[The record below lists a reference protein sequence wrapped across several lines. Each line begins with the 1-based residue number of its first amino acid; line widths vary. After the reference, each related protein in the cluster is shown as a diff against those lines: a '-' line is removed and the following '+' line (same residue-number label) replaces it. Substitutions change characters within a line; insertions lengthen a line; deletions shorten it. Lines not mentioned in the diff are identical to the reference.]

1 MNNGWS
7 CKPFTALTPDEL
19 YAILRLRIEVFIVEQ
34 QCIFQD
40 ADNNDQQAMHLM
52 CWENNQLAAYARLFA
67 PGIMYPESS
76 IGRILTNSQFRN
88 KRYGKQLLT
97 ESIQQIYRLYGAG
110 PIQIGAQ
117 LYLKKFYESFGFR
130 QSGDV
135 YDEDGI
141 DHIHMIKPFT
151 NTSE

>member
-19 YAILRLRIEVFIVEQ
+19 YAILRLRIDVFIVEQ

-52 CWENNQLAAYARLFA
+52 FWENNQLAAYSRLFA

-88 KRYGKQLLT
+88 KNYGKKLLT
-97 ESIQQIYRLYGAG
+97 ESIQQIYRLYGLQ

-130 QSGDV
+130 QSGDIYV
-135 YDEDGI
+135 EDGI
-141 DHIHMIKPFT
+141 DHIHMIKP
-151 NTSE
+151 